1 MTSFCGDTFFGRFL
15 PLLGFED
22 GDKILPSKDLFI
34 VPNKDA
40 FQKVSFFQTNIK
52 KKVSTIFCSV
62 LNPDILKKIAL
73 N

>member
-52 KKVSTIFCSV
+52 KKIQLFSADNFC
-62 LNPDILKKIAL
+62 
-73 N
+73 